1 MADDLDQ
8 HPEDEVIQSEAE
20 RFLFAE
26 FTIGADVEDFLRT
39 ETGRYLQGV
48 AQQEIGEAIRTFLN
62 SNPRRSADQVAQ
74 AHASATQARQAFQWM
89 LEAIQSGRAAEFRL
103 REMDDLEERS

>member
-48 AQQEIGEAIRTFLN
+48 AQQ
-62 SNPRRSADQVAQ
+62 
-74 AHASATQARQAFQWM
+74 
-89 LEAIQSGRAAEFRL
+89 
-103 REMDDLEERS
+103 